1 MILRSVM
8 RHVREQNWVA
18 VCLDFLIVVVGVF
31 IGIQVA
37 NWNEAQEEQ
46 RRLNEQLSSLRA
58 EFVENLARFEIYGNL
73 LQRKIADIH
82 ALRRLISGADFN
94 ASESELDAMLM
105 NTFSVPVF
113 TADRTTLEELKRSG
127 ALRDLTNIG
136 LRRPLVDWDE
146 AYAGLGRLEGDAI
159 TLRNVLAN
167 QIRVGRITLDGAQ
180 SIQIEAEQLLDGRE
194 FAVDS
199 AEVLRLAAESGRSA
213 YDCEFVVLA
222 DYFDV
227 PLYSA
232 DRRLVER
239 FPGRARL
246 LAD

>member
-8 RHVREQNWVA
+8 KHVRDQNWFA
-18 VCLDFLIVVVGVF
+18 VFLDFLIVVVGVF

-58 EFVENLARFEIYGNL
+58 EFVENLDRFEIYGNL

-159 TLRNVLAN
+159 TLRNLIYAPFAMADL
-167 QIRVGRITLDGAQ
+167 GFGAMG
-180 SIQIEAEQLLDGRE
+180 EQYGEIGD
-194 FAVDS
+194 
-199 AEVLRLAAESGRSA
+199 RLARSPFRNDA
-213 YDCEFVVLA
+213 GKLRDNRRFDNILVLMLGTA
-222 DYFDV
+222 SRCLDFLDI
-227 PLYSA
+227 L
-232 DRRLVER
+232 RNRTETTITRLEMTE
-239 FPGRARL
+239 GGS
-246 LAD
+246 